1 MNTNNNM
8 AQDLPKTISN
18 IVLFYIKKHYHNY
31 LKEHQIYKIP
41 ADEINNVVNSFYVEK
56 EAELKKFIRNTMRK
70 NFPDYDKNLAMKT
83 GTEEI
88 ILEMF
93 DDRDFSVSRVSLEI
107 GNYQNGLKN

>member
-41 ADEINNVVNSFYVEK
+41 DYEINNVVNSFYVEK
-56 EAELKKFIRNTMRK
+56 EVELKKFIRNTMRK

-93 DDRDFSVSRVSLEI
+93 DDREFSVSRVSLEI

>member
-31 LKEHQIYKIP
+31 LKEHKIYKIP
-41 ADEINNVVNSFYVEK
+41 ADVINNVVNSFYVEK
-56 EAELKKFIRNTMRK
+56 EVELKKFIRNTMRK

-93 DDRDFSVSRVSLEI
+93 DDREFSVSRVSLEI

>member
-8 AQDLPKTISN
+8 SQDLPKTISN
-18 IVLFYIKKHYHNY
+18 IVLYYIKKHYHNY
-31 LKEHQIYKIP
+31 LKEHQLSKIP
-41 ADEINNVVNSFYVEK
+41 DDEINNVVNSFYVEK

-93 DDRDFSVSRVSLEI
+93 DDREFSVSRVSLEI
-107 GNYQNGLKN
+107 GNYQNGLIN

>member
-8 AQDLPKTISN
+8 SQDLPKTISN
-18 IVLFYIKKHYHNY
+18 IVLYYIKKHYHNY
-31 LKEHQIYKIP
+31 LKEHQTSKIP
-41 ADEINNVVNSFYVEK
+41 EDEINNVVNSFYVEK
-56 EAELKKFIRNTMRK
+56 ELELKKFIRNTMRK
-70 NFPDYDKNLAMKT
+70 NFPNYDKNLVMKT

-107 GNYQNGLKN
+107 GNYQKNIN

>member
-1 MNTNNNM
+1 MNNNSNM
-8 AQDLPKTISN
+8 SQDLPNTISN
-18 IVLFYIKKHYHNY
+18 IVLYYIKKHYHNY
-31 LKEHQIYKIP
+31 LKTHQILKIP
-41 ADEINNVVNSFYVEK
+41 ENDIANVVNSFYVEK

-107 GNYQNGLKN
+107 SNYQKGLKN